1 MAFVPRGGPCPTL
14 DRMTDRERARFDALV
29 EELLGNLPPKLRA
42 LLDEV
47 PLVVEDRPDNTLA
60 SELYDELA
68 QGRGETLEEFAATL
82 CGLHTGIAL
91 TERSVEHS
99 GVLPEEV
106 RIFREGIVALAG
118 GWSPAPDETD
128 QDVDDAVYE
137 EIAITVLH
145 ELGHHFG
152 LDEEDLEKLGYD

>member
-1 MAFVPRGGPCPTL
+1 
-14 DRMTDRERARFDALV
+14 MTDRERARFDALV
-29 EELLGNLPPKLRA
+29 EEVLENLPPKLRA

-47 PLVVEDRPDNTLA
+47 PLVVEDRPDSALA
-60 SELYDELA
+60 AELYDEMV

-82 CGLHTGIAL
+82 CGLHTGISL

-99 GVLPEEV
+99 GTLPEEV

-118 GWSPAPDETD
+118 GWATGPEETD
-128 QDVDDAVYE
+128 EDVDDEIYE
-137 EIAITVLH
+137 EIAITILH

-152 LDEEDLEKLGYD
+152 LDEEDLERLGYD